1 MGFKNHLTSLGGPT
15 LYAPLAWPTS
25 SIIATAQLDVLLT
38 HDAALHAALHHL
50 TVVKA
55 FKGSLGVFECR

>member
-15 LYAPLAWPTS
+15 LTLWRGNPTS

-50 TVVKA
+50 AVVKA
-55 FKGSLGVFECR
+55 